1 VPICLISLLLAA
13 PPPAAP
19 PSLAARVDGMAL
31 SLYYEDPAAGMTFLK
46 MVDEIA
52 ETGAS
57 HVSIIVQWGQPNVHA
72 SKVAPYP
79 GETTADAV
87 VRSVMQRA
95 RARGL
100 RVLLF
105 PILWVEKRSIGEW
118 RGTLAPTDLDAWWVS
133 YRRFILHYARMA
145 SEEGASIFSVGSE
158 LASHE
163 AEEVRWRRLIGEV
176 RGVFAG
182 RLLYSANWDH
192 YAAVP
197 FWDAVDLIGLTAYY
211 RLTDR
216 NDASEAELT
225 AAWGK
230 IKTKL
235 LKWQAT
241 IKRPILFT
249 ELGYPSLDGGARA
262 PWDYTQ
268 GTAMDHEEQRRAL
281 AAFTETWAGER
292 ALAGVFFWN
301 WWGPSDGQNTWYTI
315 KGKPAEKVVRRW
327 YARPHATADR
337 KLP

>member
-1 VPICLISLLLAA
+1 MSICLLSLLLAV
-13 PPPAAP
+13 PPL
-19 PSLAARVDGMAL
+19 PSPSHTPRVDGMAL
-31 SLYYEDPAAGMTFLK
+31 SLYYEDPAQGMLFSK

-57 HVSIIVQWGQPNVHA
+57 HVSIIVSWGQPNVHT
-72 SKVAPYP
+72 STVAPYP
-79 GETTADAV
+79 RETTADAV
-87 VRSVMQRA
+87 VRGVIQRA

-105 PILWVEKRSIGEW
+105 PILWVEKRAIGEW
-118 RGTLAPTDLDAWWVS
+118 RGTLAPTDPDAWWLS
-133 YRRFILHYARMA
+133 YSAFILHYAHLA
-145 SEEGASIFSVGSE
+145 SEEEVSIFSVGSE
-158 LASHE
+158 LASLE
-163 AEEVRWRRLIGEV
+163 ADEVRWRRLIAQV

-192 YAAVP
+192 YAQVP
-197 FWDAVDLIGLTAYY
+197 FWDAVDLIGLTGYY

-235 LKWQAT
+235 LAWQAT
-241 IKRPILFT
+241 VKRPILFT

-301 WWGPSDGQNTWYTI
+301 WWGPGDGQNTWYTI
-315 KGKPAEKVVRRW
+315 NGKPAEEVVRRW
-327 YARPHATADR
+327 FARPHATPDR